1 MSPEDLL
8 ADLPPVR
15 DDEPSSLRQDIADE
29 LADHLE
35 CAVRREQMKSN
46 GADDVERRVLERFG
60 NPRQISR
67 RLWWLA
73 MWSRIMSQR
82 VLLGVSLAGNVAA
95 VLLCVAVFWQVGR
108 ERELSIER
116 AVLAQSLADQREE
129 LVAQQS
135 DLKAQLAVM
144 AVALEQVR
152 QRAAT
157 SAMPPGEPT
166 LRVRLEGPEQGS
178 PLPESAQVSIKGLQ
192 LRNQALERTNG
203 VSRERPEVDFGRVV
217 SGGYRIQVGV
227 GPYKYSEEIS
237 LADGETRELVICC
250 PGFGPEVRP
259 TFDRELPEDLQAR
272 GIVPY
277 AEYELLPVEVAGNRW
292 ERVPSERGR
301 SRGFNRDRSSFLT
314 LLGIET
320 KLDDG
325 DHRNVFRMPSWS
337 DQDGGSFNP
346 FDPFLSAVVRFAS
359 GEATPY
365 ASSESAYSGMR
376 VQLTRLVLV
385 DDVYPLSDDKRQS
398 SRGLRVGEGEPQQR
412 WAPAVLVFDADR
424 LQQFPSLVEP
434 VVLTAE
440 PMRLTLPQELLT
452 LIRTTLAR
460 VDAAD
465 AAIPANFLRSST
477 YRREDIRS
485 LLLARRKVFRP

>member
-15 DDEPSSLRQDIADE
+15 DDEPSSLRQNIADE

-35 CAVRREQMKSN
+35 CAVRREQVKSN

-60 NPRQISR
+60 NPRQIAR

-82 VLLGVSLAGNVAA
+82 VLLGVSLTGNVLAI
-95 VLLCVAVFWQVGR
+95 LLSVAVFWQFGR
-108 ERELSIER
+108 ERMSIAHER
-116 AVLAQSLADQREE
+116 Q
-129 LVAQQS
+129 
-135 DLKAQLAVM
+135 
-144 AVALEQVR
+144 ALMQHIMEMTTRINEIQNR
-152 QRAAT
+152 PAPAHLQ
-157 SAMPPGEPT
+157 PPGEPT
-166 LRVRLEGPEQGS
+166 LKVRLEGPEPGS
-178 PLPESAQVSIKGLQ
+178 PPPDYAEVSIKGLQ
-192 LRNQALERTNG
+192 LLNQALERTNG
-203 VSRERPEVDFGRVV
+203 VRSERPEVDFGRVV
-217 SGGYRIQVGV
+217 SGGYTIQVGV

-237 LADGETRELVICC
+237 LADGENRELVIHC
-250 PGFGPEVRP
+250 PGFGPGVLP
-259 TFDRELPEDLQAR
+259 KLDRELPEDLQTR

-277 AEYELLPVEVAGNRW
+277 AEYELLPVEVAGNLW
-292 ERVPSERGR
+292 EHDLPERGR
-301 SRGFNRDRSSFLT
+301 SQRFNRDPGPFLT
-314 LLGIET
+314 LLGINA
-320 KLDDG
+320 KSGAG
-325 DHRNVFRMPSWS
+325 DRRNLTRMSPWS
-337 DQDGGSFNP
+337 VLESRQIVN
-346 FDPFLSAVVRFAS
+346 FDPFVAAIMKFAY
-359 GEATPY
+359 GEATLN
-365 ASSESAYSGMR
+365 ASSENVHGGMR
-376 VQLTRLVLV
+376 VRLTRLVLV

-398 SRGLRVGEGEPQQR
+398 SRGLRVGDGDPQQR

-434 VVLTAE
+434 LVLSDE
-440 PMRLTLPQELLT
+440 PLRLVLPPEVLT

-465 AAIPANFLRSST
+465 AAIPVNFLRSST